1 MVPMTSLMVWVSLDI
16 FSIIP
21 YDFIASRKN
30 AKVATN
36 GDTTETQ
43 PNQPTQPQET
53 LAMMAVT
60 AQVKNSTGA
69 TMSWPRAFNFCSS

>member
-1 MVPMTSLMVWVSLDI
+1 M
-16 FSIIP
+16 
-21 YDFIASRKN
+21 
-30 AKVATN
+30 ATN

-53 LAMMAVT
+53 LAMMAAT

-69 TMSWPRAFNFCSS
+69 TMSWP